1 MAIKFSID
9 LHGRYPVDEYVRIAK
24 LAEDHGFDEV
34 HVVDDLGFKP
44 AWPLLALIARNTSRI
59 GLGPWLVS
67 PRIVHPAYHAASLAE
82 LDEISGGRAVCCVG
96 RGGFMDLLG
105 LDEPAKP
112 LTMLRESVALTRHL
126 LSGNRAPFKGIVFET
141 REGMELKFEVKRA
154 DIPLLIGTWGPQ
166 TAKMAGEVADGFLA
180 SCLANGPYFR
190 TLVESLEAGAA
201 KVGRDGTRLEKAVR
215 PVCSVSRD
223 RGLAFGVMRRKRPS
237 MLQYLYPLTHHA
249 GIAPED
255 VPREPYNI
263 DALKNRN
270 LPVPERG
277 LAMTED
283 QIRFFSTVGTP
294 ADVIPQVEALIDAGA
309 NHIAFCGPL
318 GPDVD
323 EAISLLAR
331 EIVPRFR

>member
-1 MAIKFSID
+1 MTLKFSID
-9 LHGRYPVDEYVRIAK
+9 LHGRYAVDQYVRIAK

-44 AWPLLALIARNTSRI
+44 AWPLLALIARNTSRV
-59 GLGPWLVS
+59 GLGPWLVT

-82 LDEISGGRAVCCVG
+82 LDEISGGRAVCCIG

-105 LDEPAKP
+105 LAEPAKP
-112 LTMLRESVALTRHL
+112 LTMLRESVQLTRHL
-126 LSGNRAPFKGIVFET
+126 LSGDKKAFKGAVFET
-141 REGMELKFEVKRA
+141 REGMELKFEVRRA

-166 TAKMAGEVADGFLA
+166 TAKMAGEIADGFLA
-180 SCLANGPYFR
+180 SCLADGPYFR
-190 TLVESLEAGAA
+190 TLVESFEAGAETA
-201 KVGRDGTRLEKAVR
+201 GRDRQQLEKAVS
-215 PVCSVSRD
+215 PLCSISRNRD
-223 RGLAFGVMRRKRPS
+223 LAFELMRRKLPS
-237 MLQYLYPLTHHA
+237 MLQYLYPLTEHA

-255 VPREPYNI
+255 VPREPYSI
-263 DALKNRN
+263 EALKNRN

-277 LAMTED
+277 LAMSED

-294 ADVIPQVEALIDAGA
+294 ADVIPQVEGLIDAGA

-318 GPDVD
+318 GPDID
-323 EAISLLAR
+323 EAISLLAK